1 MKILHTTTDL
11 SQVESAVQLSDLELL
26 RHDPVKQLP
35 SAEELGDDH
44 DLIVTFKGSVEPHYL
59 WVADLLQNS
68 YFVLDFFPLIPGPCP
83 ECPRIILSFTPH
95 TSHLPDMLGSKILF
109 LLDVLD
115 VKNCAKLAPAKF
127 SYLRV
132 LVSVILY
139 IRERNIR
146 HVLHLQSPVLGYC
159 FSLLQDLRT
168 TDMKTVS
175 AVSVLAEMTT

>member
-44 DLIVTFKGSVEPHYL
+44 DLIVTFKGSMEPHYL

-95 TSHLPDMLGSKILF
+95 TSHLTS
-109 LLDVLD
+109 
-115 VKNCAKLAPAKF
+115 
-127 SYLRV
+127 
-132 LVSVILY
+132 
-139 IRERNIR
+139 
-146 HVLHLQSPVLGYC
+146 
-159 FSLLQDLRT
+159 T
-168 TDMKTVS
+168 
-175 AVSVLAEMTT
+175 